1 MRLEDI
7 YLQLKDVKIL
17 FPIKSCKKWSQ
28 GPVSLFRYI
37 FKHDHSLMEHY
48 LWIVNK
54 GKVTRYTWLDDKLNA
69 VFINLKPVNCVT
81 LSTLYD

>member
-1 MRLEDI
+1 
-7 YLQLKDVKIL
+7 
-17 FPIKSCKKWSQ
+17 
-28 GPVSLFRYI
+28 
-37 FKHDHSLMEHY
+37 MEHY

-69 VFINLKPVNCVT
+69 VFINMKPVNCVT